1 MRFILCFLVALFPAS
16 SLASDQ
22 GSNSADSSDGSGDSS
37 DGSGDSSA
45 ASGDSSDNSNA
56 SSENSDSSKEGSS
69 EQSSEESSKDST
81 DGSTDATSRGEGG
94 RAFTIA
100 GAIVLAA
107 GGIACAIGFGV
118 TTTRR
123 SNAEA
128 EQKLAKFLRRHHSAV
143 VHDVVLARGPILEG
157 WAAQWGF
164 APAEV
169 ERFLSELDGSD
180 EQLALIEAMSKLE
193 DPASPRRFAEL
204 MTEVMART
212 IGPERLAA
220 LTARG

>member
-22 GSNSADSSDGSGDSS
+22 GSNSSDGSGDSS

-94 RAFTIA
+94 RTFTIA
-100 GAIVLAA
+100 AAIVIAA
-107 GGIACAIGFGV
+107 GGIAAAIGFGV
-118 TTTRR
+118 STTNR
-123 SNAEA
+123 NQADA
-128 EQKLAKFLRRHHSAV
+128 EQKLSKFLRRHHSAV
-143 VHDVVLARGPILEG
+143 TRDLA
-157 WAAQWGF
+157 
-164 APAEV
+164 
-169 ERFLSELDGSD
+169 
-180 EQLALIEAMSKLE
+180 
-193 DPASPRRFAEL
+193 
-204 MTEVMART
+204 
-212 IGPERLAA
+212 
-220 LTARG
+220 